1 MESLS
6 QTETARARPKVCV
19 IGGSCTKGDAIS
31 SAIAADCEALLHS
44 GAFDPFVLTGKCEI
58 DLPHAEVRGLKRILY
73 HPRFV
78 DADIRLFHFGFYSE
92 LMDACAL
99 GGGRVK
105 RIVRYHNVTPTEFVD
120 PSQREGIEKGH
131 RQVAVVAKAE
141 EVWPISQ
148 FNGRSLA
155 AMGFAVDLSKTLT
168 MPVAPLTRRLD
179 PRAKSGPIT
188 IAFVSR
194 IVPAKGVHVLLDA
207 FERLMARGHD
217 DVELVVIGSTYIRGY
232 ATDIRNRIECGR
244 LKNARFLGKLSEAR
258 LARAYEQAS
267 IVAIP
272 SFHEG
277 LCVPVLEALHA
288 GAIPVVS
295 NTAALPET
303 LNGLGRL
310 SPVGDA
316 AALADCLAEVVA
328 DIRAIR
334 RDPQNAKLRVERGAL
349 AVDAYQEAVSRYL
362 ATFAPAPL
370 GAELIRRLRAMVG

>member
-1 MESLS
+1 
-6 QTETARARPKVCV
+6 
-19 IGGSCTKGDAIS
+19 
-31 SAIAADCEALLHS
+31 
-44 GAFDPFVLTGKCEI
+44 
-58 DLPHAEVRGLKRILY
+58 
-73 HPRFV
+73 
-78 DADIRLFHFGFYSE
+78 
-92 LMDACAL
+92 
-99 GGGRVK
+99 
-105 RIVRYHNVTPTEFVD
+105 
-120 PSQREGIEKGH
+120 
-131 RQVAVVAKAE
+131 
-141 EVWPISQ
+141 
-148 FNGRSLA
+148 
-155 AMGFAVDLSKTLT
+155 
-168 MPVAPLTRRLD
+168 
-179 PRAKSGPIT
+179 
-188 IAFVSR
+188 
-194 IVPAKGVHVLLDA
+194 VHVLLDA

-244 LKNARFLGKLSEAR
+244 LKNARVLGKLSEAR

-267 IVAIP
+267 IVAVP

-349 AVDAYQEAVSRYL
+349 TVDAYQEAVSRYL